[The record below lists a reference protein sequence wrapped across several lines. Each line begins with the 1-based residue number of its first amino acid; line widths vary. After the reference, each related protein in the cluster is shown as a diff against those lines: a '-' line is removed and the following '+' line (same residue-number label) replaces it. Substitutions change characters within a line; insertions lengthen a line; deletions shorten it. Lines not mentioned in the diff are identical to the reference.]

1 IALGVI
7 WLVIMAALCMQGLT
21 LAKIQVLQEHEFREQ
36 SDVVLGSVAIW
47 HLKTVQEQLAQLPSA
62 QTLWETETSQQ
73 RLTLQSLWVF
83 QGLAWALMLVIIYL
97 AIHTQLEGEGGNPL
111 LLVVPMLLLSAG
123 DWLGRS
129 FNGQP
134 ALNRYVQGKQAL
146 KTLPVD
152 PLQLTDAVPL
162 SSTLTLTGFGSV
174 NLPEQKVTA
183 EFDASGLYLVGGPSG
198 AGKSQLLQ
206 AVSGLVACHGQ
217 RLCDGDAPGEGLIEG
232 WLYLEQQ
239 PVILAATLRHNL
251 TLGRDFS
258 ATQLNDVLSKVGLAQ
273 LNDLGEWLGPG
284 GRVLSGG
291 ERKRLGIAR
300 AMLIQSPVWL
310 LDEPF
315 EGLDGAAVGQLVA
328 LLQREAATR
337 LIIIASHVYPA
348 ELQCKDTLIL
358 NPPS

>member
-1 IALGVI
+1 
-7 WLVIMAALCMQGLT
+7 M
-21 LAKIQVLQEHEFREQ
+21 
-36 SDVVLGSVAIW
+36 
-47 HLKTVQEQLAQLPSA
+47 
-62 QTLWETETSQQ
+62 
-73 RLTLQSLWVF
+73 
-83 QGLAWALMLVIIYL
+83 
-97 AIHTQLEGEGGNPL
+97 
-111 LLVVPMLLLSAG
+111 
-123 DWLGRS
+123 
-129 FNGQP
+129 
-134 ALNRYVQGKQAL
+134 
-146 KTLPVD
+146 
-152 PLQLTDAVPL
+152 
-162 SSTLTLTGFGSV
+162 